1 MQFVRGSIVCFS
13 CFFFGF
19 EVSKWVMLEFHGYS
33 LERGLLYSLT
43 VDLFLPLE
51 LRRGYGLEKGTN
63 LILHSLP
70 AFVSTL
76 ASGESENKGIP
87 LVNDRLELSNNA
99 LSSNAQSNCDLKGYL

>member
-1 MQFVRGSIVCFS
+1 MR
-13 CFFFGF
+13 
-19 EVSKWVMLEFHGYS
+19 EFHGNSYETHLS
-33 LERGLLYSLT
+33 CGLT
-43 VDLFLPLE
+43 VDLCLPLE